1 MSFFRRLVFYLF
13 GVSLGV
19 GLSSA
24 FFSDRPYTCNY
35 LPNDRVL
42 SHLRSGQ
49 LTFSE
54 EALLSFNTLNIDT
67 NDVFHLL
74 QDGRVNFSKSN
85 KEQKIYEIN
94 SSVISANFQLKK
106 DTTLLINLW

>member
-1 MSFFRRLVFYLF
+1 MSFFRRLVFYFF

-19 GLSSA
+19 AISYA

-49 LTFSE
+49 LIFSE
-54 EALLSFNTLNIDT
+54 RAILSFNTLNVDS

-74 QDGRVNFSKSN
+74 KDGRVNFSTSN
-85 KEQKIYEIN
+85 KKQKVYEVNSNVIN
-94 SSVISANFQLKK
+94 ANFQLKK